1 MTNAN
6 TPATA
11 KTGGQLWVGC
21 GVLAVGALMAAGAAM
36 IPAEAGY
43 SGVGPNFLPMLVS
56 FVLLICGAWIIWEAR
71 SGGFRNMEAP
81 NGAETGFWSGFAWMS
96 AGLLA
101 NAALIT
107 TIGFILSCTLCFAL
121 AVRGLRTAELEK
133 IGAFNGR
140 QFFKDLLI
148 GFAIAAPVYWMFT
161 KLLAINL
168 PGLTS
173 TGWI

>member
-1 MTNAN
+1 MTASAA
-6 TPATA
+6 P
-11 KTGGQLWVGC
+11 KSQGQFWVGC
-21 GVLAVGALMAAGAAM
+21 GVLAVGVIMAAGAAM
-36 IPAEAGY
+36 MPAEAGY
-43 SGVGPNFLPMLVS
+43 SGIGPNFLPMLVS
-56 FVLLICGAWIIWEAR
+56 VVLLICGAWIIWEAK
-71 SGGFRNMEAP
+71 SGGFRNMDAP
-81 NGAETGFWSGFAWMS
+81 NGADTGFWSGFAWMS

-133 IGAFNGR
+133 IGSFNK

>member
-1 MTNAN
+1 MTQGRASGPQ
-6 TPATA
+6 TLI
-11 KTGGQLWVGC
+11 GV
-21 GVLAVGALMAAGAAM
+21 GVLAIGVVIAVGAAI

-43 SGVGPNFLPMLVS
+43 AGVGPNFLPWLVGAG
-56 FVLLICGAWIIWEAR
+56 LILCGALVVWEAR

-81 NGAETGFWSGFAWMS
+81 SGTGRGYWPGFAWMS
-96 AGLLA
+96 AALLL

-107 TIGFILSCTLCFAL
+107 TIGFILSCTLCFVL
-121 AVRGLRTAELEK
+121 AVRGLRSADAQGSASTRLDMGQLLRDVL
-133 IGAFNGR
+133 IGA
-140 QFFKDLLI
+140 
-148 GFAIAAPVYWMFT
+148 AIAAPVYWMFT